1 MRKTVLAG
9 SMFLMVFTG
18 ASGAYAEASDKDCA
32 DFSSRKE
39 IMQFWYSNGY
49 NALNDPHRLDG
60 DGDGLACEVS
70 KSEYDAFVAAQAGA
84 ADDGTAP
91 TGESADGEKLP
102 ATASSNPLIMLM
114 GAGAAAAGSLLLFRR
129 KRQEA

>member
-9 SMFLMVFTG
+9 SMFLMMFTG
-18 ASGAYAEASDKDCA
+18 ASGAYAETTDKDCA
-32 DFSSRKE
+32 DFSSRE
-39 IMQFWYSNGY
+39 EMMQFWYSNGY
-49 NALNDPHRLDG
+49 SAINDPHRLDG

-70 KSEYDAFVAAQAGA
+70 KSEYDAFVAAQTGDANG
-84 ADDGTAP
+84 GTTP
-91 TGESADGEKLP
+91 GEETAEGEKLP
-102 ATASSNPLIMLM
+102 ATASSNPLIILI